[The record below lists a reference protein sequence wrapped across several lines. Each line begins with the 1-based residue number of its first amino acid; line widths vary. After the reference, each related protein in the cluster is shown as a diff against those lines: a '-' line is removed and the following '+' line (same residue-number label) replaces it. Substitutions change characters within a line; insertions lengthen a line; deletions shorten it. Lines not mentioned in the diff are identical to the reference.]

1 VALLENHDIHRIYV
15 DNQRSSNGR
24 WMESLY
30 FKLRPLVIS
39 RIKNFKSFC
48 HVEDLEQE
56 FNLALWTAIKTFD
69 CHRHFDFY
77 RWSNWHFAKAS
88 RDFQKKYEDNTSINL
103 DGIDVKRQDQVVL
116 VQEILSCK
124 TLTEREREIINL
136 AFFQDQTL
144 ESIGNRLNLS
154 AERIR
159 VLKNRAIIK
168 LKDYVEE

>member
-1 VALLENHDIHRIYV
+1 
-15 DNQRSSNGR
+15 
-24 WMESLY
+24 M
-30 FKLRPLVIS
+30 
-39 RIKNFKSFC
+39 
-48 HVEDLEQE
+48 
-56 FNLALWTAIKTFD
+56 
-69 CHRHFDFY
+69 
-77 RWSNWHFAKAS
+77 
-88 RDFQKKYEDNTSINL
+88 
-103 DGIDVKRQDQVVL
+103 L